1 MASSAQEK
9 ILIIK
14 LGAFGDVMMSDGAFR
29 DIRAHHKNA
38 HISVLTT
45 PPYRKIMQ
53 ACPHIDDVIIDPRAP
68 RWKLWTLLKV
78 KKQLQAHDFTMV
90 YDLQDNARTKLY
102 FKWMTQVQKWSG
114 TQKQAS
120 HRYTENAP
128 KTIPALDRMAGQL
141 QAAGIDVQHTGVPD
155 LSWMGQGLSPEIE
168 ALLAAQN
175 IQPGFVLLI
184 PGASKRHPQKRWP
197 HYDALADW
205 LQEKGH
211 QVVTAP
217 GPDEL
222 DLCAKMPATMLMDST
237 KPLNFFQLAALI
249 PYCGFVIGNDTGP
262 THLAAHTGKSK
273 GLALF
278 GPHTSA
284 KLTCVD
290 RKFDIIECA
299 DLNQL
304 ELQTVTNKL
313 TELLP
318 SH

>member
-1 MASSAQEK
+1 MTSNALEK

-29 DIRAHHKNA
+29 DIRAHHQNA

-45 PPYRKIMQ
+45 PPYRKIMH
-53 ACPHIDDVIIDPRAP
+53 ACPHIDEVLIDPRAP
-68 RWKLWTLLKV
+68 RWKFWTLIKV
-78 KKQLQAHDFTMV
+78 KQQLQAQDFTMV

-102 FKWMTQVQKWSG
+102 FKWMTQVKKWSG
-114 TQKQAS
+114 TQKNAS
-120 HRYTENAP
+120 HRYTEAAP
-128 KTIPALDRMAGQL
+128 KTIAALDRMAGQL
-141 QAAGIDVQHTGVPD
+141 QAAGIDVQHTGAPD
-155 LSWMGQGLSPEIE
+155 LSWMGQGLSDEME

-197 HYDALADW
+197 HYGALAQW
-205 LQEKGH
+205 LRAQGH

-222 DLCAKMPATMLMDST
+222 DLCANLPATMLMNGD

-249 PYCGFVIGNDTGP
+249 PHCGFVIGNDTGP

-278 GPHTSA
+278 GPHTPA
-284 KLTCVD
+284 RLTCVD

-299 DLNQL
+299 NLHQLQL
-304 ELQTVTNKL
+304 ETVTDKL
-313 TELLP
+313 AKLLP